1 MWFAC
6 MPASALRYFTVNAA
20 NPPSAMGISPT
31 LWGVMIDVTS
41 ASKAVWLGIEWNEY
55 TLYFA
60 GVAGVLMLTALTTI
74 RLEEAKAARLNEL
87 FLDLVRHSP
96 LRSWLR
102 N

>member
-1 MWFAC
+1 
-6 MPASALRYFTVNAA
+6 
-20 NPPSAMGISPT
+20 
-31 LWGVMIDVTS
+31 MIDGMS
-41 ASKAVWLGIEWNEY
+41 ASKSIWLWVEWNEY
-55 TLYFA
+55 ARYFA
-60 GVAGVLMLTALTTI
+60 GVALVLLLTTVATL